1 MFTEET
7 PEFPRTFRE
16 PVENALLFAT
26 SCAMPKD
33 VPPERLYKNGENI
46 PHPEACIPSCRDVSV
61 RRLRLMPL
69 HIKIGENAP
78 NSQHGKTPTKPRP

>member
-26 SCAMPKD
+26 SGAMPKTFHRN
-33 VPPERLYKNGENI
+33 VSTKMVRISLILKLAF
-46 PHPEACIPSCRDVSV
+46 HPVETSR
-61 RRLRLMPL
+61 
-69 HIKIGENAP
+69 
-78 NSQHGKTPTKPRP
+78 